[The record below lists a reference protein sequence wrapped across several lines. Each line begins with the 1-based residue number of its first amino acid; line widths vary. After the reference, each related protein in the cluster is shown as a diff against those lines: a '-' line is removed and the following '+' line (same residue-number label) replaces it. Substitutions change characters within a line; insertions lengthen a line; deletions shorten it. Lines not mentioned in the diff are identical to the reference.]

1 MTKLLISALVLL
13 CLLSN
18 TSLAE
23 KVKKEKF
30 GKFSP
35 EELNMTVYDKDTT
48 ADAVVLYQYAE
59 FDPNTG
65 TFRYHE
71 RIKVLKKNGTGYAN
85 KGFMG
90 KVKQNLKAAAFN
102 IEGGKLVASKI
113 SKQSIFEE
121 RVVGDFYRTR
131 IAVPNVKVG
140 TIIEVQYSM
149 EGLPN
154 SVEIQQY
161 IPVIYSA
168 VVLPKHPNI
177 DYTIKEI
184 GLLGAV
190 YAKDN
195 TWIYKNLPAFTK
207 EPYLI
212 SSNDYI
218 VKLDI
223 EVTSYIFSNQYY
235 YSMGFFATSWSAV
248 TKHFNDNVNLGKKI
262 GGFNFHINS
271 LVDSIKGVGKDEEEL
286 AKLAFDAMKQI
297 KWNGQEACYL
307 SQELSE
313 TYKLK
318 SGNVADINSTLLVVL
333 KKLNLKAFPV
343 LLSTRENGKISKY
356 SPTIVKFNYLIVGV
370 DLPSGTK
377 YLDAT
382 EEYAPFGLLP
392 SRIMGCLGHPI
403 DASRKEC
410 SVLIEQT
417 KRDQKVAVSQ
427 FVLSPTGNITGNITI
442 NREGY
447 NAVEFKKY
455 LKSKT
460 DHDSYIQELE
470 SVNQGWYIDKFNFL
484 NLTDPYQAF
493 VNEYEV
499 NYSSTLGGG
508 EYISFNP
515 FVFVKTSNNPFVREQ
530 RRFPISYPNPI
541 EHSYNLTI
549 IIPENYQFAEVPK
562 SSEFFN
568 KDKTMSFVF
577 QTQNQGTKVSIQAK
591 FIVSKLNYETHEYQ
605 AIRDLYDKMIQKLNE
620 SITIKKI

>member
-1 MTKLLISALVLL
+1 MLKKLFTVIIIVCISANGLF
-13 CLLSN
+13 
-18 TSLAE
+18 AE

-30 GKFSP
+30 GKFSQ
-35 EELNMTVYDKDTT
+35 EELNMTVYDRDTT

-90 KVKQNLKAAAFN
+90 RVKQNLKAAAFN
-102 IEGGKLVASKI
+102 MENGKLVASKL

-121 RVVGDFYRTR
+121 RVVGNIYRTR

-140 TIIEVQYSM
+140 TIIEVEYSM
-149 EGLPN
+149 GGIPN
-154 SVEIQQY
+154 SVEIQKY

-168 VVLPKHPNI
+168 AILPKHPNI

-190 YAKDN
+190 YAKDDI
-195 TWIYKNLPAFTK
+195 WIYKNMPAFTS

-212 SSNDYI
+212 SDNDFI

-223 EVTSYIFSNQYY
+223 EVISYNFSNQYY
-235 YSMGFFATSWSAV
+235 ASMGFFATSWSAV
-248 TKHFNDNVNLGKKI
+248 TKYFNEDDNLGKKFRD
-262 GGFNFHINS
+262 FNLHLNP
-271 LVDSIKGVGKDEEEL
+271 LVDSIKNTGKNEEEI
-286 AKLAFDAMKQI
+286 AKIAFDAMKQI
-297 KWNGQEACYL
+297 QWNEQEACYL
-307 SQELSE
+307 SQELSQ

-318 SGNVADINSTLLVVL
+318 SGNAADINSTLLIVL
-333 KKLNLKAFPV
+333 KKLDLKAFPV

-356 SPTIVKFNYLIVGV
+356 SPTINRFNYLIVGV
-370 DLPSGTK
+370 DLPTGTI

-382 EEYAPFGLLP
+382 EEYAPYGFLP
-392 SRIMGCLGHPI
+392 SRIMGCLGHPL
-403 DASRKEC
+403 DVSKKEC
-410 SVLIEQT
+410 SVFIEPT
-417 KRDQKVAVSQ
+417 IKDKKSAVSQ
-427 FVLSPTGNITGNITI
+427 LVLNSSGKITGNIAIT
-442 NREGY
+442 REGN

-460 DHDSYIQELE
+460 DHDTYVQELE
-470 SVNQGWYIDKFNFL
+470 SGNQGWYVDKFNFL
-484 NLTDPYQAF
+484 NITDPYQPL

-499 NYSSTLGGG
+499 NYSSTIGNGDFITL
-508 EYISFNP
+508 NP
-515 FVFVKTSNNPFVREQ
+515 FVFVKSNSNPFVREQ

-541 EHSYNLTI
+541 EHTYAITI
-549 IIPENYQFAEVPK
+549 IIPENYQFSEVPK
-562 SSEFFN
+562 SAEFFN
-568 KDKTMSFVF
+568 KDKSMRFVF
-577 QTQNQGTKVSIQAK
+577 QTLKQGTKVSIQAK
-591 FIVSKLNYETHEYQ
+591 FIVTKLNYETHEYQ